1 MSNNIARLGVVMGLD
16 TAEFTTGLKSVEK
29 QIDNFKEKLMGFA
42 SIAAFTAMTKNAM
55 EYADTIVTT
64 AKANDV
70 ATASVLELSKAL
82 EENGGSAE
90 ETGRIYS
97 GFNQKVEV
105 AALGSA
111 KAQESFA
118 RLGVSLNDIRT
129 LSSQDLFEKTIT
141 GLAKIQ
147 DSVTRN
153 GLAFQTLGKSIRG
166 VDIVGLAQTL
176 EETKGSMDKYAY
188 AVNQAHALHLELE
201 ASGRKVTLMFADAV
215 IPTLKVVYDDL
226 TKTGG
231 ALETFMHGLKLFF
244 EGLGILYA
252 AIKVDIFYIIDTI
265 KMVAN
270 VVNDVLTLS
279 IDKAIAHIK
288 NGLNEIQLDTI
299 AYQQTLE
306 KIRQAN
312 IAVPSSGGDSAKVN
326 REIINANA
334 SKLNSAKGLT
344 EEYKKQADLQ
354 LQMAFQ
360 ARNLLNLT
368 KDEQSVQVAVNKVL
382 DENQKIRNDIDKQIA
397 AAKGTQGGAVIIAEL
412 EKQKIAIRDL
422 EATYIQATIAETQA
436 TIDLQRTFSF
446 GWNKAWAQFK
456 EDAYNSAQEA
466 QQIFSSVTNSM
477 TNALDTFITS
487 GKINFASFTQSI
499 IQDIIK
505 IEARMLLMKAI
516 TSIGNYF
523 GMGGYGSATEGSSNF
538 IGPIQG
544 AMASGGSVMGGSPYL
559 VGENGPELVIPGQ
572 SGTVIPNNTL
582 SSMMGGGGGGVTYN
596 GPYIANMSAIDTQS
610 AMSFIAKNQNSIWAA
625 NQAAQRS
632 LPQSR

>member
-16 TAEFTTGLKSVEK
+16 TAEFTTGLGKIEK
-29 QIDNFKEKLMGFA
+29 QLDKFKERLLEFA
-42 SIAAFTAMTKNAM
+42 SIAAFTEMTKKAM

-201 ASGRKVTLMFADAV
+201 ASGRKVTLMFTDAV

-231 ALETFMHGLKLFF
+231 ALETFMNGFKLFF

-354 LQMAFQ
+354 LQMALQ

-382 DENQKIRNDIDKQIA
+382 DENQKIRNDIDKQII

>member
-231 ALETFMHGLKLFF
+231 ALETFMHGFKLFF

-382 DENQKIRNDIDKQIA
+382 DENQKIRNDIDKQIV